1 MSIIEVDH
9 LRKTYGKTVAVDD
22 ASFAVE
28 EGEIFG
34 ILGPNGAGKT
44 TTVECVVGL
53 RIPDAGTIRVIGLD
67 PLTDRNELRE
77 NVGVQLQESALQAK
91 LKVRE
96 ALDLYGSFYRE
107 TADADQLMDSLGL
120 ADKRDTYFKKL
131 SGGQKQRLSIALALI
146 GRPKIAVL
154 DELTTGLDPQAR
166 RDTWQLIEGVR
177 DSGVTIVLVT
187 HSMEEAERLCDRVAL
202 FDSGRIVA
210 LDSPK
215 GLAELVAG
223 SKRVRFVPSAVFD
236 DRVLTDLPE
245 VRGVERHGERVTVR
259 GSGDLVNAVILTLD
273 RIGVTA
279 EDVELESATLEDAFV
294 ELTGRGVR
302 ERNRRGRP

>member
-1 MSIIEVDH
+1 MSIIEIDH

-53 RIPDAGTIRVIGLD
+53 RMPDAGTIRVIGLD
-67 PLTDRNELRE
+67 PQTDRTELRE

-96 ALDLYGSFYRE
+96 ALELYGSFYRE
-107 TADADQLMDSLGL
+107 TADADRLMDSLGL

-166 RDTWQLIEGVR
+166 RDTWELIEGVR

-223 SKRVRFVPSAVFD
+223 SKRVRFVPSGAFD

-245 VRGVERHGERVTVR
+245 VRGLERHGERVTVR

-273 RIGVTA
+273 RIGVAA